1 MGHCDRQRRAVLL
14 FVAVELSVFL
24 CISIERETTLCNSDA
39 VLLQGT
45 NIAAGKCRGVVIGTG
60 LNTEIGESALVP
72 APSDPLLIR
81 YVSHFQCNV
90 SDPRVVGAELSRR
103 VVCFSSRTIDNVAV
117 TCVHV
122 IVCDVLSS
130 MAILICVYCRERLQR
145 LRSVCVC
152 VWGVRQSSRRSALT
166 RLAS

>member
-1 MGHCDRQRRAVLL
+1 MLVICVYEWLRVVVPNKQTNSHVRCRVTLRQRTHKTHGPLRQKAQGCAVVCCRRIERL
-14 FVAVELSVFL
+14 F
-24 CISIERETTLCNSDA
+24 CINIERETTLCNSDA

-90 SDPRVVGAELSRR
+90 SDPRVVGAQLSRR
-103 VVCFSSRTIDNVAV
+103 VVRFSSRTIDYVAV
-117 TCVHV
+117 T
-122 IVCDVLSS
+122 S
-130 MAILICVYCRERLQR
+130 VYM
-145 LRSVCVC
+145 
-152 VWGVRQSSRRSALT
+152 
-166 RLAS
+166 